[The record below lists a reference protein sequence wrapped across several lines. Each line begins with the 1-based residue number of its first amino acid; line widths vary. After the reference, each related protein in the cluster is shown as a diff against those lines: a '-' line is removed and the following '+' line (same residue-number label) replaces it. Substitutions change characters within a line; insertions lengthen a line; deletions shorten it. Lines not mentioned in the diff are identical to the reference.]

1 MTDTYKQFA
10 IKTDNIAAF
19 RDTVTNFTRN
29 PELKAAT
36 TRSAANQKVF
46 REYDLLRNLPEGTRN
61 AEIKISS
68 RKTLDAAREYAIR
81 GKKVAVLNCASAVKP
96 GGETENGNSSQ
107 EECLCRCTNLYPCLN
122 TADAIRKFYTPHK
135 TTGFNAPHTMS
146 SCLTNDD
153 CIYTPDVTV
162 IKEDNYGYKMLR
174 EEDWFN
180 VDVISCSAP
189 EFITAF
195 TSPFISAYGTGAQP
209 DSTRI
214 ENVYRKRFERILN
227 IARYNGVDVV
237 ILDFWGYKRS
247 EENAAIVAE
256 AAYKAA
262 EGFTSCFD
270 VIEAAVGY
278 SFANENTYNIYA
290 KAFDKDEQN
299 PEASSS
305 VM

>member
-10 IKTDNIAAF
+10 VKTDNIAAF
-19 RDTVTNFTRN
+19 RDTVMNFNRN
-29 PELKAAT
+29 PELKDAT
-36 TRSAANQKVF
+36 SHSVKNQRVF

-61 AEIKISS
+61 AELKLTS
-68 RKTLDAAREYAIR
+68 RKTLDAAREYAAA
-81 GKKVAVLNCASAVKP
+81 GKRVAILICASAVKP
-96 GGETENGNSSQ
+96 GGETENGNSTQ
-107 EECLCRCTNLYPCLN
+107 EEYLCRCTNLYTCLN
-122 TADAIRKFYTPHK
+122 SADAIKKFYTPHK
-135 TTGFNAPHTMS
+135 TIGFNAPHTMD

-162 IKEDNYGYKMLR
+162 IKEENYGYKMLR
-174 EEDWFN
+174 EQDWFN
-180 VDVISCSAP
+180 VDVISCAAP
-189 EFITAF
+189 EFISAF
-195 TSPFISAYGTGAQP
+195 TSPFISAFGRGSQP
-209 DSTRI
+209 DTSRI

-247 EENAAIVAE
+247 EEDAYTVSE
-256 AAYKAA
+256 AARKAA
-262 EGFTSCFD
+262 ESFTSCFD

-290 KAFDKDEQN
+290 KAFETNEPN
-299 PEASSS
+299 PEVSSS

>member
-68 RKTLDAAREYAIR
+68 RKTLDAAREYASR

-146 SCLTNDD
+146 SCLTN
-153 CIYTPDVTV
+153 
-162 IKEDNYGYKMLR
+162 
-174 EEDWFN
+174 
-180 VDVISCSAP
+180 
-189 EFITAF
+189 
-195 TSPFISAYGTGAQP
+195 

-290 KAFDKDEQN
+290 KAFDKDEPN